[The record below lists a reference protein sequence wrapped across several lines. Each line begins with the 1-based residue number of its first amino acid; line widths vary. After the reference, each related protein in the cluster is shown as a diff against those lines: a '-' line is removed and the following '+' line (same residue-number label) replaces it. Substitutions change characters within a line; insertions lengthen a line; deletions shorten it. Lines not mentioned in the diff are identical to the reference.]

1 MLLAFQRAVPEYAGQ
16 GKGAVAHLSP
26 MARILLSV
34 RMDLFAFDPATTLG
48 FLLTFMR
55 VSLVIFLLPFF
66 GGDAV
71 PMQVKVSL
79 CLVMTLAIWPRL
91 SLAGATMPAHP
102 FELVI
107 MLGSELLLGIVLG
120 LAVHF
125 LFAGIQTG
133 GQLLGFQMGFTMI
146 SIADP
151 LSGAQISITSHL
163 LYMVALLSFLAL
175 DGHLFLLRA
184 FAESFALVPAGG
196 LVANPAVAN
205 ELVRLAGGM
214 FVVAIKIAAPVLV
227 TLFLVE
233 LALALMARAAP
244 QMNLLMIGFPLKIAV
259 GFFFIGLLLTIMS
272 QYIEEF
278 IVGMPALML
287 HLLRGVSPLTGG

>member
-1 MLLAFQRAVPEYAGQ
+1 
-16 GKGAVAHLSP
+16 
-26 MARILLSV
+26 
-34 RMDLFAFDPATTLG
+34 MDLFAFDPATTLG

-55 VSLVIFLLPFF
+55 VSLVMFLLPFF

-71 PMQVKVSL
+71 PMQVKVAL
-79 CLVMTLAIWPRL
+79 CLVMAMALWPRL
-91 SLAGATMPAHP
+91 SLAGAVMPSHP
-102 FELVI
+102 FELVV
-107 MLGSELLLGIVLG
+107 MLASELVLG
-120 LAVHF
+120 LVLGMAVHF

-151 LSGAQISITSHL
+151 LSGAQISITSHF
-163 LYMVALLSFLAL
+163 LYMVSLLTFLAL

-214 FVVAIKIAAPVLV
+214 FVIAVKIAAPVLV

-259 GFFFIGLLLTIMS
+259 GFFFMGLLFTILA

-278 IVGMPALML
+278 IIGMPPMML
-287 HLLRGVSPLTGG
+287 HLLHGVSPKGV